1 MSAGRGWPVGH
12 STNGSDGE
20 ARTIMAARCG
30 GCWTAASHW
39 IAPLYEP
46 PSVPTLP
53 VDHYFYFGGG
63 RGPRGRGGVA
73 GRRRLLTKSRAGKR
87 GRQEQDK
94 AQDDAHGFSSDE
106 LSLSLTASR
115 PESFPALA

>member
-20 ARTIMAARCG
+20 ASTIMAARCG
-30 GCWTAASHW
+30 GCWTAVSHW

-53 VDHYFYFGGG
+53 VDLGRQLRPVAHGDAPAELYFYFGGG
-63 RGPRGRGGVA
+63 LGRRGRGGVA
-73 GRRRLLTKSRAGKR
+73 GRRRLLTKSRTG
-87 GRQEQDK
+87 E
-94 AQDDAHGFSSDE
+94 
-106 LSLSLTASR
+106 
-115 PESFPALA
+115 